1 MALYAQALIGVGPLG
16 STQAGA
22 LAEWLGAPWAM
33 AIGAIVAGAV
43 IIAIRLL
50 RPEVFQPGQISNA
63 APIAA
68 PDISARPG

>member
-1 MALYAQALIGVGPLG
+1 LG

-50 RPEVFQPGQISNA
+50 RPEVFQPSQTSNEPA
-63 APIAA
+63 MAA
-68 PDISARPG
+68 PDISVRPG

>member
-1 MALYAQALIGVGPLG
+1 
-16 STQAGA
+16 
-22 LAEWLGAPWAM
+22 M

-50 RPEVFQPGQISNA
+50 RPEVFQQGKTSNA
-63 APIAA
+63 VATNR